1 MVSLNNKAQESQ
13 LKTYLFELQ
22 NLHLREQELRNE
34 MKTSKTSIDEKI
46 EKLNQKRDAKL
57 SELNQRREEIIRN
70 KNLTSLKSK
79 ITEINNNEMT
89 LELKIERI
97 RQELIELQ
105 TDKSKLEE
113 KLKVKKIYSN
123 MDNRHNG
130 ADQFSFAQIE
140 DSENE
145 MIRRARQQLDRTRT
159 KKFNDWSQVE
169 SELRLERDKM
179 LAKFEMS
186 ADDAAKLDEL
196 NAKEA
201 SLKDVLDRSLYEN
214 EDEKLLVV
222 NELADLSEIKNNLLE
237 SVQNKRREFVAMVDG
252 QIESQQRA
260 LDELKRADLEELAQE
275 EERVKLLYESS
286 MTYLQDSINSLRQN
300 IKLKQQNLQTLEY
313 STQMNNKNMN
323 QLLVEVILSFFVSFS
338 QTIRSIYPFLEWF
351 LRHFLYEIMKINKQ
365 IDLNSKFY
373 LNKQITR
380 LDWNLKF
387 S

>member
-169 SELRLERDKM
+169 SELRFERDKM